1 MVEPG
6 GHFYCSPFY
15 FSMRV
20 ISPKLLCHPAFW
32 EEEDEL
38 AYSFQF
44 LYLVSR
50 QNPASMGQCPPASG
64 PWLTGY
70 SRQDWEPG
78 LAQHT
83 PGSPMGAVQALA
95 SRVIQADEGKQNP
108 GEPPPHGPQGPCSVA
123 IFSGNLVTEVGLHLP
138 LHPRSGAGS
147 QYRIL
152 SS

>member
-1 MVEPG
+1 MMEPG
-6 GHFYCSPFY
+6 AHFYCSPFY

-20 ISPKLLCHPAFW
+20 ISPKLLCYPAFR

-44 LYLVSR
+44 LYLVSG
-50 QNPASMGQCPPASG
+50 QNPASMGNVHLHQDPGSQPLQHC
-64 PWLTGY
+64 

-95 SRVIQADEGKQNP
+95 SQVIQADGGNR
-108 GEPPPHGPQGPCSVA
+108 QGSAKAAQPRTLGS
-123 IFSGNLVTEVGLHLP
+123 
-138 LHPRSGAGS
+138 LHPMVLRRSV
-147 QYRIL
+147 L
-152 SS
+152 